1 MNILYKKYL
10 EGINVLQEEEFNKIL
25 EILPTDLLDQAFTN
39 LKNDG
44 TLYGYFDST
53 SDIDDVASDL
63 VNLILQDIKYVYC
76 EDFTISEASMYISDV
91 DSLEDLEEIK
101 NRFPKI
107 TISNYNDLKEW
118 IFEEEKENL
127 REQEYIEKKKLLTF
141 LGEHI
146 DIETLRKLAKSFGK
160 NDKA

>member
-44 TLYGYFDST
+44 TLYGCFDST

-91 DSLEDLEEIK
+91 DSLEDLKEIK